1 MPSPILSRR
10 TLLAGTTLLAAPA
23 ILSRRSQRG
32 GDNASSAPGAATMRG
47 CCVRTSTTRS

>member
-23 ILSRRSQRG
+23 ILSRRS
-32 GDNASSAPGAATMRG
+32 PAAETMRRRHLG
-47 CCVRTSTTRS
+47 WRLCAVAA